1 MLFALHW
8 AQILFTYYNELT
20 TRRTT
25 LHEFVKFCLRTIFKI
40 FKVRCNI
47 QFDLAD
53 LPTKAVYVSNHV
65 SFLDPII
72 LFAFLPGNPVFAL
85 NGHLY
90 RRNFIRFL
98 MKKADILLFNPIEPG
113 DIKNLIAKVD
123 SGRQVVIFAEGR
135 MTENGGLMK
144 IYEAPGLVADK
155 SKAPLIPIWING
167 PQYGFFSKTKG
178 KLPHRPLPKV
188 KITVGKPRSFKL
200 KDELRRQRDHISNE
214 VYQILREMS
223 FEVNYN
229 PNISLFAQLMKTA
242 KVHSKK
248 GLIHRPKFVEDIQRV
263 PNSYKDIIIKS
274 FVLGKYFKRRTLP
287 GEHVALLL
295 PNSIATVCTFF
306 GLSAYDRVPV
316 MLNFSVGAQNMMS
329 MCQTAQVRIVITSLT
344 FIKTAKLENAV
355 EVLKANGFNVIYL
368 ESLRKDIG
376 LWEKINAYL
385 RYKIKRVPHKDGGNK
400 KAVILFTSGSEG
412 APKAVVLSHANIISN
427 IKQMSAIE
435 TINTT
440 DTVFN
445 ALPMF
450 HSFGL
455 TVGTLFPM
463 LEGAKLFLY
472 PSPLHYRIVAELVY
486 EIGATIMFG
495 TDTFFRGYG
504 RIAHPF
510 DFHNVRFMFGGAEA
524 VKADTRDMW
533 MERLGIRVMEAYGST
548 ECSPVVTA
556 NNRIFNRF
564 GSIGKLLPAME
575 YKIQP
580 IDGIEKGGELV
591 VRGPNVMLGYI
602 LPSQPGVLQPLEDGW
617 YHTGDVVEID
627 EIGFIYIKDR
637 IKRFAKIGGE
647 MVSLN
652 AVDNMVRKAYEW
664 MSPQD
669 KSEDNGEMFSY
680 GVVAIPHESKG
691 EQIVLVTNNRM
702 VTQEVLHSYIKNN
715 GMSELYLPRIILF
728 RDKLPMFATGKAD
741 NVTLKK
747 EVLEE
752 LAGKAE

>member
-1 MLFALHW
+1 M
-8 AQILFTYYNELT
+8 
-20 TRRTT
+20 
-25 LHEFVKFCLRTIFKI
+25 HEFVKFCLRTIFKI

-53 LPTKAVYVSNHV
+53 LPPKAVYVSNHV

-90 RRNFIRFL
+90 RRKFIRFL

-427 IKQMSAIE
+427 IKQMSSIE

-580 IDGIEKGGELV
+580 VDGIEKGGELV

-602 LPSQPGVLQPLEDGW
+602 IPSQPGVLQPLEDGW

-637 IKRFAKIGGE
+637 SKRFAKIGGE

-664 MSPQD
+664 MAPQD
-669 KSEDNGEMFSY
+669 KSDDNGEMFSY

-702 VTQEVLHSYIKNN
+702 VTQDVLHSYIKNN

-728 RDKLPMFATGKAD
+728 RDKLPVFATGKAD
-741 NVTLKK
+741 NVTLKR

-752 LAGKAE
+752 LSGKAE

>member
-1 MLFALHW
+1 M
-8 AQILFTYYNELT
+8 
-20 TRRTT
+20 R
-25 LHEFVKFCLRTIFKI
+25 EFIKFGLRTVFKL

-47 QFDLAD
+47 QFDEAS
-53 LPTKAVYVSNHV
+53 LPSKAVCVSNHV
-65 SFLDPII
+65 SSLDPVL

-90 RRNFIRFL
+90 RRKWIRFL
-98 MKKADILLFNPIEPG
+98 MRRADVVLFNPIEPG
-113 DIKNLIAKVD
+113 DIKGLIAQVD
-123 SGRQVVIFAEGR
+123 GGRQVVIFAEGR

-167 PQYGFFSKTKG
+167 PQYGYFSKTKG

-188 KITVGKPRSFKL
+188 MITVGKPRSFKL

-242 KVHSKK
+242 KIHSKK
-248 GLIHRPKFVEDIQRV
+248 GLLRRPQFVEDIQRI

-287 GEHVALLL
+287 GDHVALLL
-295 PNSIATVCTFF
+295 PNSIAAVCTFF

-316 MLNFSVGAQNMMS
+316 MLNFSVGAQNMVS
-329 MCQTAQVRIVITSLT
+329 MCNTAQVKIVITSLT
-344 FIKTAKLENAV
+344 FIKTAKLESTA
-355 EVLKANGFNVIYL
+355 EVLKANGFNIVYL

-385 RYKIKRVPHKDGGNK
+385 RYKIKRVPHKDGGSK

-455 TVGTLFPM
+455 TVGTLFPL

-533 MERLGIRVMEAYGST
+533 MERLGIRVMEAYGAT

-575 YKIQP
+575 YRIEP
-580 IDGIEKGGELV
+580 VDGIEKGGELV

-602 LPSQPGVLQPLEDGW
+602 MPDNPGVLKPLENGW

-669 KSEDNGEMFSY
+669 KTGEGSTDMFSY

-715 GMSELYLPRIILF
+715 GMSELYLPRVILF
-728 RDKLPMFATGKAD
+728 RDKLPVFATGKAD

-752 LAGKAE
+752 LSGKSE

>member
-1 MLFALHW
+1 M
-8 AQILFTYYNELT
+8 
-20 TRRTT
+20 R
-25 LHEFVKFCLRTIFKI
+25 EFIKFGLRTVFKL

-47 QFDLAD
+47 QFDEAS
-53 LPTKAVYVSNHV
+53 LPSKAVYVSNHV
-65 SFLDPII
+65 SSLDPVL

-90 RRNFIRFL
+90 RRKWIRFL
-98 MKKADILLFNPIEPG
+98 MRRADVVLFNPIEPG
-113 DIKNLIAKVD
+113 DIKGLIAQVD
-123 SGRQVVIFAEGR
+123 GGRQVVIFAEGR

-167 PQYGFFSKTKG
+167 PQYGYFSKTKG

-188 KITVGKPRSFKL
+188 MITVGKPRSFKL

-248 GLIHRPKFVEDIQRV
+248 GLLRRPQFVEDIQRI

-287 GEHVALLL
+287 GDHVALLL
-295 PNSIATVCTFF
+295 PNSIAAVCTFF

-316 MLNFSVGAQNMMS
+316 MLNFSVGAQNMVS
-329 MCQTAQVRIVITSLT
+329 MCNTAQVKIVITSLT
-344 FIKTAKLENAV
+344 FIKTAKLESTA
-355 EVLKANGFNVIYL
+355 EVLKANGFNIVYL

-385 RYKIKRVPHKDGGNK
+385 RYKIKRVPHKDGGSK

-455 TVGTLFPM
+455 TVGTLFPL

-533 MERLGIRVMEAYGST
+533 MERLGIRVMEAYGAT

-575 YKIQP
+575 YRIEP
-580 IDGIEKGGELV
+580 VDGIEKGGELV

-602 LPSQPGVLQPLEDGW
+602 MPDNPGVLKPLENGW

-669 KSEDNGEMFSY
+669 KTGEGSTDMFSY

-715 GMSELYLPRIILF
+715 GMSELYLPRVILF
-728 RDKLPMFATGKAD
+728 RDKLPVFATGKAD

-752 LAGKAE
+752 LSGKSE

>member
-1 MLFALHW
+1 M
-8 AQILFTYYNELT
+8 
-20 TRRTT
+20 
-25 LHEFVKFCLRTIFKI
+25 KFCLRTIFKI

-53 LPTKAVYVSNHV
+53 LPPKAVYVSNHV

-90 RRNFIRFL
+90 RRKFIRFL

-427 IKQMSAIE
+427 IKQMSSIE

-580 IDGIEKGGELV
+580 VDGIEKGGELV

-602 LPSQPGVLQPLEDGW
+602 IPSQPGVLQPLEDGW

-664 MSPQD
+664 MAPQD
-669 KSEDNGEMFSY
+669 KSDDNGEMFSY

-702 VTQEVLHSYIKNN
+702 VTQDVLHSYIKNN

-728 RDKLPMFATGKAD
+728 RDKLPVFATGKAD
-741 NVTLKK
+741 NVTLKR

-752 LAGKAE
+752 LSGKAE

>member
-1 MLFALHW
+1 M
-8 AQILFTYYNELT
+8 QN
-20 TRRTT
+20 
-25 LHEFVKFCLRTIFKI
+25 FVRFCLRCIFRW

-47 QFDLAD
+47 QFKEKN
-53 LPTKAVYVSNHV
+53 LPKRGVYVSNHV
-65 SFLDPII
+65 SYLDPIL

-90 RRNFIRFL
+90 RNKLIRLL
-98 MKKADILLFNPIEPG
+98 MKTADVVCFNPIEPS
-113 DIKNLIAKVD
+113 DIKGLIAKV
-123 SGRQVVIFAEGR
+123 SENRLCVIFAEGR
-135 MTENGGLMK
+135 ITENGSLMK

-155 SKAPLIPIWING
+155 SRSPIIPIWING

-178 KLPHRPLPKV
+178 KLPHRPLPKIL
-188 KITVGKPRSFKL
+188 ITVGKPRSFKL

-229 PNISLFAQLMKTA
+229 PDISLFAQLMKTA

-248 GLIHRPKFVEDIQRV
+248 HIVMRPAFVEDIQRV

-274 FVLGKYFKRRTLP
+274 FVLGKYFKRRTRL
-287 GEHVALLL
+287 GEHVALLM
-295 PNSIATVCTFF
+295 PNSVASVCAFF

-316 MLNFSVGAQNMMS
+316 MLNFSVGAKNIAS
-329 MCQTAQVRIVITSLT
+329 MCRTAQVKTIITSMT
-344 FIKTAKLENAV
+344 FIRTAKLEPV
-355 EVLKANGFNVIYL
+355 IEVLKAGNYNIVYL
-368 ESLRKDIG
+368 ESLRDKIG
-376 LWEKINAYL
+376 LWSKINAFL
-385 RYKIKRVPHKDGGNK
+385 RYKIKRVPHRRGGSK

-427 IKQMSAIE
+427 IKQMSAVE
-435 TINTT
+435 TINIT

-455 TVGTLFPM
+455 TVGTLFPI

-472 PSPLHYRIVAELVY
+472 PSPLHYRVVAEIVY

-495 TDTFFRGYG
+495 TDTFFRGYAK
-504 RIAHPF
+504 IAHPF

-524 VKADTRDMW
+524 IKADTRDIW
-533 MERLGIRVMEAYGST
+533 MERLGIRVLEAYGST
-548 ECSPVVTA
+548 ECSPVITA

-564 GSIGKLLPAME
+564 GSIGKLLPAIQ

-580 IDGIEKGGELV
+580 VDGIEKGGELWV
-591 VRGPNVMLGYI
+591 KGPNIMQGYI
-602 LPSQPGVLQPLEDGW
+602 MPDNPGVLVPLEDGW

-627 EIGFIYIKDR
+627 EIGFLYIKDR

-647 MVSLN
+647 MVSLH
-652 AVDNMVRKAYEW
+652 AVDEMVRKAYEW
-664 MSPQD
+664 MGSNFD
-669 KSEDNGEMFSY
+669 Y
-680 GVVAIPHESKG
+680 GVVAVPHESKG
-691 EQIVLVTNNRM
+691 EQIVLVTNNRN
-702 VTQEVLHSYIKNN
+702 VTQDVLLSYIRNN
-715 GMSELYLPRIILF
+715 GMSELYLPRIIMF
-728 RDKLPMFATGKAD
+728 RDSLPVFATGKAD

-747 EVLEE
+747 DVLEE
-752 LAGKAE
+752 LSKKTAA